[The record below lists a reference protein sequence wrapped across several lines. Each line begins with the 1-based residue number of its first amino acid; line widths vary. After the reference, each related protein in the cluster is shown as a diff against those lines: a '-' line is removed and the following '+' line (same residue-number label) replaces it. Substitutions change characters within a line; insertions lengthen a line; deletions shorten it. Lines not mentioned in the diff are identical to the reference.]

1 MDIMTPTFLELMGL
15 KDHFYEIVQD
25 LDHSSESFIEKYKKL
40 DSVTYE
46 FKFKFKRFVE
56 ALQNIF
62 IKPLDQFKDLTEFQ
76 NLFDMKMLDDQK
88 KEKIGEL
95 KRLLSDKVLFFHNQ
109 IKIVHALT

>member
-62 IKPLDQFKDLTEFQ
+62 IKPLD
-76 NLFDMKMLDDQK
+76 
-88 KEKIGEL
+88 
-95 KRLLSDKVLFFHNQ
+95 
-109 IKIVHALT
+109 